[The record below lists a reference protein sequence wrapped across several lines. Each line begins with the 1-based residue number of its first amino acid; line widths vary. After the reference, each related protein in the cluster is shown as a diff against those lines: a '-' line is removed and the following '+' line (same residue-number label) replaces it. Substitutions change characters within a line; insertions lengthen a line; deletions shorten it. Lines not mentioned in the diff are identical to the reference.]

1 MNASPRGGWHDFCIV
16 ASQVVGKS
24 DREIGQGTKEELGRT
39 ASRQHS
45 MKVMAASGTSG
56 LADEVEC
63 RADGASPKSF
73 ASRLTDRL
81 DELRSRQALHDE
93 LTATRRYAY
102 RLPAP
107 SGRVSPED
115 LLRSLD
121 AMLTQLAEVVG
132 RLQETVEIQ
141 GRLLDRV
148 AGRIS
153 PSPSRARVAGRW
165 RAPQPQPFAMPNH
178 EATLPVG
185 VKEGVQASGD
195 QG

>member
-1 MNASPRGGWHDFCIV
+1 MNG
-16 ASQVVGKS
+16 
-24 DREIGQGTKEELGRT
+24 
-39 ASRQHS
+39 
-45 MKVMAASGTSG
+45 
-56 LADEVEC
+56 
-63 RADGASPKSF
+63 
-73 ASRLTDRL
+73 L

-107 SGRVSPED
+107 PGRVSPED

-148 AGRIS
+148 ADRMS
-153 PSPSRARVAGRW
+153 AYPSSASTRSIASAASRASSGATRV
-165 RAPQPQPFAMPNH
+165 
-178 EATLPVG
+178 
-185 VKEGVQASGD
+185 
-195 QG
+195 